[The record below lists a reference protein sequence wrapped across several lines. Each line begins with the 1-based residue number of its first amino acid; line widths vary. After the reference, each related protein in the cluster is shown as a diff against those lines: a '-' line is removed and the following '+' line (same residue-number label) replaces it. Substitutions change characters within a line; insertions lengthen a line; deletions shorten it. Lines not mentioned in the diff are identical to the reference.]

1 MNYLRYAAIFENENE
16 GYSAYNDYFLNIEA
30 KAQHFPEQLEPVIC
44 NCFKELS
51 LLPFGSLNFK
61 FKKDNYLHL
70 QIPYCVELDN
80 ASIEEFLLFNLCL
93 SSKAKIKITQYNKKN
108 FESIN
113 INIQSFQDSIVA
125 PRDFNVSSLA
135 WDYENNNI
143 ELHVNFIIKN
153 NPVELTLIF
162 ERQDIISAKLRIP
175 NYSEEEYISLE
186 QSGEN
191 DVVGYNRTAKIVNT
205 FKNNFNNKCYQLI

>member
-1 MNYLRYAAIFENENE
+1 MNYLRYAAILKNESE
-16 GYSAYNDYFLNIEA
+16 GESAYNDYFLNIEA

-44 NCFKELS
+44 NSFKELR

-61 FKKDNYLHL
+61 FKKDEYLHL
-70 QIPYCVELDN
+70 QIPYSVELDN

-93 SSKAKIKITQYNKKN
+93 SSKANIKSTQYDKNN
-108 FESIN
+108 FESMDIS
-113 INIQSFQDSIVA
+113 IQSFQDRIVD
-125 PRDFNVSSLA
+125 PRNFHVTNLA
-135 WDYENNNI
+135 WDYENNKI

-153 NPVELTLIF
+153 NPIELTLVF
-162 ERQDIISAKLRIP
+162 EKQDIISAKLRIP

-191 DVVGYNRTAKIVNT
+191 DVVGYNRTAKIVNI